1 MPISSCFL
9 FQARRPGTTS
19 RAGEGRSSTGW
30 GLPGR
35 HSGQAAVTRLFAI
48 PFLVL
53 FLPLLLSACDNAAKS
68 GPQERPVP
76 VRLGVAEKQSVPRV
90 LEAVGNVEAFS
101 SVQVK
106 SQVSGQI
113 VDVPVVAG
121 QEVRKDDILF
131 RLDPRPFDAAVAE
144 AEARLTRNTALLDK
158 ARQDL
163 ARYSSLLKQDVISRE
178 AFDQVATAEKTVRA
192 DIEQDKAAIQTAK
205 LNREYSVIRAP
216 VAGKLGD
223 ILVRLGNVIK
233 ANDERTLVV
242 INSLRPAE
250 VRFTV
255 AERFLPSI
263 LHRLKGGPLAVGVL
277 PEGDPGSLINGQVTA
292 VNNEVDRTTG
302 SIRLHAL
309 FPNDDNRLWP
319 GQFVRVSL
327 VMETLTDAVVVPE
340 KAIQE
345 GISGRYVYLAA
356 PDGKDRYR
364 VTPVA
369 VSTENGPGD
378 LVVITSGLST
388 GDVIVI
394 EGQLGLSPGALAM
407 DMGVRSPAGEGKK
420 PEAGTQSEA
429 DKKPEAGKK
438 AE

>member
-1 MPISSCFL
+1 MNEIAGSGCCTPASSRLGSEPAGQLPRRRLLALPLFL
-9 FQARRPGTTS
+9 
-19 RAGEGRSSTGW
+19 
-30 GLPGR
+30 
-35 HSGQAAVTRLFAI
+35 
-48 PFLVL
+48 LVL
-53 FLPLLLSACDNAAKS
+53 LLPACDNSGKS
-68 GPQERPVP
+68 GQQERPVP
-76 VRLGVAEKQSVPRV
+76 VRLGVAEKRDVPRI
-90 LEAVGNVEAFS
+90 LDAVGNVEAFS

-113 VDVPVVAG
+113 IDVPVTAG
-121 QEVRKDDILF
+121 QEVRQGDILF

-144 AEARLTRNTALLDK
+144 AEARLTRNMALLSK

-163 ARYSSLLKQDVISRE
+163 TRYTSLLKQDVISRE

-192 DIEQDKAAIQTAK
+192 DIEQDKAAVQTAK

-263 LHRLKGGPLAVGVL
+263 LQRLKEGPLSVGVL
-277 PEGDPGSLINGQVTA
+277 PEGDTGALITGTVTA

-302 SIRLHAL
+302 SIRLHAM

-327 VMETLTDAVVVPE
+327 IMETIKGAVTVPE
-340 KAIQE
+340 KALQE
-345 GISGRYVYLAA
+345 GISGRYVYIAA
-356 PDGKDRYR
+356 PEGDRYR
-364 VTPVA
+364 VSPVS
-369 VSTENGPGD
+369 VTTESGPDD
-378 LVVITSGLST
+378 LVVITSGLAA
-388 GDVIVI
+388 GDVIVV

-407 DMGVRSPAGEGKK
+407 DMGARAPA
-420 PEAGTQSEA
+420 
-429 DKKPEAGKK
+429 DAGKK
-438 AE
+438 N

>member
-1 MPISSCFL
+1 MSISIL
-9 FQARRPGTTS
+9 PS
-19 RAGEGRSSTGW
+19 RFSPAN
-30 GLPGR
+30 
-35 HSGQAAVTRLFAI
+35 
-48 PFLVL
+48 FLV
-53 FLPLLLSACDNAAKS
+53 FLTLALSLSLSACDNAAKS
-68 GPQERPVP
+68 GPQEKPVP
-76 VRLGVAEKQSVPRV
+76 VRLGAAKTQSVPRI
-90 LEAVGNVEAFS
+90 LDAVGNVEAFS

-113 VDVPVVAG
+113 IDVPVVAG
-121 QEVRKDDILF
+121 QEVQQGDVLF

-144 AEARLTRNTALLDK
+144 AEARLTRNQALLGK

-163 ARYSSLLKQDVISRE
+163 ARYTSLLKQDVISRE
-178 AFDQVATAEKTVRA
+178 AYDQVATAEKTVSA

-223 ILVRLGNVIK
+223 ILIRLGNVIK

-255 AERFLPSI
+255 AERFLPAV
-263 LHRLKGGPLAVGVL
+263 LQRLKEGSLSVGVL
-277 PEGDPGSLINGQVTA
+277 PEGDAGALIQGVVTA

-302 SIRLHAL
+302 SIRLHAM
-309 FPNDDNRLWP
+309 FPNEDNRLWP

-327 VMETLTDAVVVPE
+327 VMEMIKDAVVVPE
-340 KAIQE
+340 KAVQE
-345 GISGRYVYLAA
+345 GISGRYVYIAA

-364 VTPVA
+364 VSPVS
-369 VSTENGPGD
+369 VSTENGPDD
-378 LVVITSGLST
+378 LVVVTSGLSA
-388 GDVIVI
+388 GDVIVT

-407 DMGVRSPAGEGKK
+407 DMGARA
-420 PEAGTQSEA
+420 AA
-429 DKKPEAGKK
+429 DAGKK
-438 AE
+438 SE

>member
-1 MPISSCFL
+1 MSISISFFRRLSRCF
-9 FQARRPGTTS
+9 S
-19 RAGEGRSSTGW
+19 RAFPRAAGGLRSRS
-30 GLPGR
+30 L
-35 HSGQAAVTRLFAI
+35 
-48 PFLVL
+48 FLVL
-53 FLPLLLSACDNAAKS
+53 LLFPFLSACDNAAKS

-76 VRLGVAEKQSVPRV
+76 VRLGVAKTQSVPRL

-113 VDVPVVAG
+113 IDVPVVAG
-121 QEVRKDDILF
+121 QEVQKEDVLF

-144 AEARLTRNTALLDK
+144 AEARLARNLALLDK
-158 ARQDL
+158 AKQDL
-163 ARYSSLLKQDVISRE
+163 ARYTSLLKQDVISRE
-178 AFDQVATAEKTVRA
+178 AFDQVVTAEKTVRA

-205 LNREYSVIRAP
+205 LNREYSVMRAP

-263 LHRLKGGPLAVGVL
+263 LQRLKEGPLNVSVL
-277 PEGDPGSLINGQVTA
+277 PEGDPGAPITGTVTA

-302 SIRLHAL
+302 SIRLHAM
-309 FPNDDNRLWP
+309 FPNEDNRLWP

-327 VMETLTDAVVVPE
+327 TMDTMKDAVVVPE
-340 KAIQE
+340 RAVQE
-345 GISGRYVYLAA
+345 GISGRYVYLVA
-356 PDGKDRYR
+356 PAEGKDRYR
-364 VTPVA
+364 VTPVS
-369 VSTENGPGD
+369 VTTENGPDD
-378 LVVITSGLST
+378 LVVITSGLSA
-388 GDVIVI
+388 GDTIVT

-407 DMGVRSPAGEGKK
+407 DMGPRVPA
-420 PEAGTQSEA
+420 A
-429 DKKPEAGKK
+429 DAKK